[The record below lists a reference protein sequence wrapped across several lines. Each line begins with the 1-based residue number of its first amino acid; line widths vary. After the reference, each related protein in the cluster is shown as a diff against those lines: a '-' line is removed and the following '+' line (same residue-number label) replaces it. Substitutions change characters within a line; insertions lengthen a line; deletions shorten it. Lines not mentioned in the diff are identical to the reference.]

1 MGRTQ
6 SIKRGSSKKKKGSVK
21 EDSEMDNHVNNARE
35 VIFLDPV
42 CSHNIW
48 GGSRL
53 GEEFGYGVEG
63 SDIG

>member
-1 MGRTQ
+1 M
-6 SIKRGSSKKKKGSVK
+6 K

-53 GEEFGYGVEG
+53 GKLSEIDPSEYPALLADAEVL
-63 SDIG
+63 